1 MLSRVAGSLFWMA
14 RYSERTAATANI
26 IRIQLTNMLEESGYD
41 IPYLEDWK
49 VILNICGSSN
59 EFLHKYNR
67 LSVRNLSDYLLYS
80 KENLNS
86 IINTTSNVR
95 ENARITR
102 DIIPHALW
110 EEWNEL
116 YLSIKDY
123 QHTNKFSLLEAN
135 KVLEKVNHTFL
146 TSAGIINTLMSR
158 DESYHFFKIGR
169 WIERAEKTT
178 IILNEL
184 LQKQKHE
191 VRNCSAT
198 FSLQLTQT
206 IEDYSKK
213 HRICNTEHVLKYLLS
228 DVTCTHS
235 ITYCIQHIKQS
246 LSIIEQNNVNG
257 RIYPLLQEIQ
267 ALQQATEVDHAHLT
281 NEQQKSLLQDLLKRC
296 IAIGSVFSNVY
307 YLDVAYANL
316 EVSSEFR

>member
-14 RYSERTAATANI
+14 RYSERTAANANI
-26 IRIQLTNMLEESGYD
+26 IRIQLTNMLEESGND
-41 IPYLEDWK
+41 KTYLEDWK
-49 VILNICGSSN
+49 VILNICGSSK
-59 EFLHKYNR
+59 EFLNKYNR
-67 LSVRNLSDYLLYS
+67 LSVRNLSDYLLYT
-80 KENLNS
+80 KDNLNS

-116 YLSIKDY
+116 YLSLNDY
-123 QHTNKFSLLEAN
+123 QQTKKFSLLNAN
-135 KVLEKVNHTFL
+135 NVLEKVNHTFL
-146 TSAGIINTLMSR
+146 KSAGIINTLMSR

-213 HRICNTEHVLKYLLS
+213 HRICDTEHVLNYFIS
-228 DVTCTHS
+228 DITCTHS
-235 ITYCIQHIKQS
+235 ITYCMQHIKQS
-246 LSIIEQNNVNG
+246 LSIIEQNNING
-257 RIYPLLQEIQ
+257 RIFPLLQEIQ
-267 ALQQATEVDHAHLT
+267 ALQQATAVDTTNLT
-281 NEQQKSLLQDLLKRC
+281 NEQQKILLQDLLNRC
-296 IAIGSVFSNVY
+296 IAIGNVFSYVY
-307 YLDVAYANL
+307 YLDVSYTHL
-316 EVSSEFR
+316 EVSDFR

>member
-14 RYSERTAATANI
+14 RYSERTAANANI

-41 IPYLEDWK
+41 IKYLEDWK

-59 EFLHKYNR
+59 EFLNKYNR

-102 DIIPHALW
+102 DIIPLTLW

-123 QHTNKFSLLEAN
+123 QQTKEFSLLEAN

-169 WIERAEKTT
+169 WLERAEKTT

-184 LQKQKHE
+184 LRKQKHE

-213 HRICNTEHVLKYLLS
+213 HRICNTEHVLNYLIS

-246 LSIIEQNNVNG
+246 LLIIEHKNINS

-267 ALQQATEVDHAHLT
+267 ALQKATAVDTTNLT
-281 NEQQKSLLQDLLKRC
+281 HKQQMMLLQELLNRC
-296 IAIGSVFSNVY
+296 IAIGIVFSDVY
-307 YLDVAYANL
+307 YLDTAYTNL
-316 EVSSEFR
+316 EVSDFR